1 MFLVALALLVQLDK
15 VLQVLPALQARQVL
29 LVLQDQVQRG
39 YKVLWEIQDQQ
50 VLLDLWEVALQVL
63 QVLQVLLVHWV
74 MTVLQEQLVVEQL
87 VH

>member
-1 MFLVALALLVQLDK
+1 MFPVALALLVQLDK